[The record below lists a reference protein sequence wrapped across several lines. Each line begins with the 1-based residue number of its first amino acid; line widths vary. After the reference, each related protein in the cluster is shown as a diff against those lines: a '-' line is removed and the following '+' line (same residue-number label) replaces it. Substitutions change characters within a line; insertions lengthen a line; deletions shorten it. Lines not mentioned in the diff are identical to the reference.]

1 MDSCDKKQEAGEEN
15 DSDLRQSGWVQGD
28 PDGGK
33 SDRRQSRGRD
43 KTDSECVTMHGR
55 TLKRSEKVNSCGVS
69 DGCTIQVTNRMR
81 GGGRHKDKKGKAEK
95 KQATSA
101 KTPEQK
107 FTDEEQGDRGPAI
120 RECDKDAV
128 VRMIEE
134 TEGYRKRV
142 EMISEGSDEEYR
154 MQCFKAELHEKSG
167 LDEDQMKGLECGI
180 IWALQA
186 RRKGRDEEQEQR
198 RRGEQEQLR
207 QDEQGQ
213 NTEQE
218 QSKQGKQV
226 EEEQLEETRAENSG
240 EPEVTGRTT
249 EVRTGRGSAGIVR
262 GRDERRR
269 ADETSK
275 KGKGKGNGGKGEHER
290 RGRERRNGSEWRRT
304 WDLVAHTPRPCRIRE
319 RER

>member
-1 MDSCDKKQEAGEEN
+1 MTDARFKSRTGCVEEEGT
-15 DSDLRQSGWVQGD
+15 RI
-28 PDGGK
+28 
-33 SDRRQSRGRD
+33 RRARR
-43 KTDSECVTMHGR
+43 
-55 TLKRSEKVNSCGVS
+55 KRSKPQAQRHRSRSSRSDKV
-69 DGCTIQVTNRMR
+69 
-81 GGGRHKDKKGKAEK
+81 
-95 KQATSA
+95 
-101 KTPEQK
+101 
-107 FTDEEQGDRGPAI
+107 PAI
-120 RECDKDAV
+120 RECDKDAMIQ
-128 VRMIEE
+128 MIEE

-142 EMISEGSDEEYR
+142 EMISEGSDEKYR

-167 LDEDQMKGLECGI
+167 LDEDQKKGLECGI
-180 IWALQA
+180 RWAVEA
-186 RRKGRDEEQEQR
+186 RRKGRSEEQEQR
-198 RRGEQEQLR
+198 RR
-207 QDEQGQ
+207 DEQGQ

-275 KGKGKGNGGKGEHER
+275 KGKGNGNGGKSEHER
-290 RGRERRNGSEWRRT
+290 RARERRNGSEWRQT
-304 WDLVAHTPRPCRIRE
+304 WGLVAHTPRPCRIRE